1 MAFKDK
7 ISETIREENAMRKNF
22 GAKSWLYP
30 MPVLIIGTYD
40 ETGIPDA
47 MNAAWGMISDT
58 DKVTICLDASHKT
71 VKNILIKKDFT
82 VSMADAKNV
91 IAADYVGIVSGNDV
105 PDKVAKTG
113 WHVTKSEFVD
123 APIFEELP
131 MTLECK
137 MISYDKETEL
147 MTGEI
152 VNICVDESILGE
164 NGKIDLTKFQPITYD
179 PVHHDYLTLGEKV
192 GNAFKDGIQLK

>member
-1 MAFKDK
+1 
-7 ISETIREENAMRKNF
+7 MRKNF

-40 ETGIPDA
+40 ETGTPDA

-71 VKNILIKKDFT
+71 VKNILVKKDFT

-105 PDKVAKTG
+105 PDKLTKTG
-113 WHVTKSEFVD
+113 WHITKSEFVD

-137 MISYDKETEL
+137 MISYDEETEL
-147 MTGEI
+147 MTGDI

-164 NGKIDLTKFQPITYD
+164 DGKIDLTKFQPITYD
-179 PVHHDYLTLGEKV
+179 PVHHDYLTLGAKV
-192 GNAFKDGIQLK
+192 GNAFKDGKQLK

>member
-1 MAFKDK
+1 
-7 ISETIREENAMRKNF
+7 MRKNF

-40 ETGIPDA
+40 ETGTPDA

-71 VKNILIKKDFT
+71 VKNILVKKDFT

-105 PDKVAKTG
+105 PDKVSKTG

-137 MISYDKETEL
+137 MLSYDEEAEL

-164 NGKIDLTKFQPITYD
+164 DGKIDLTKFQPITYD
-179 PVHHDYLTLGEKV
+179 PVHHDYLTLGAKV
-192 GNAFKDGIQLK
+192 GNAFKDGRKIQ

>member
-1 MAFKDK
+1 
-7 ISETIREENAMRKNF
+7 MRKNF
-22 GAKSWLYP
+22 GAKSWMYP

-137 MISYDKETEL
+137 MISYDEETEL
-147 MTGEI
+147 MTAEI

-164 NGKIDLTKFQPITYD
+164 DGKIDLTKFQPITYD
-179 PVHHDYLTLGEKV
+179 PVHHNYLTLGEKI
-192 GNAFKDGIQLK
+192 GNAFKDGKQLK

>member
-1 MAFKDK
+1 
-7 ISETIREENAMRKNF
+7 MRKNF
-22 GAKSWLYP
+22 GTKSWLYP

-40 ETGIPDA
+40 EAGTPDA

-71 VKNILIKKDFT
+71 VKNILVKKDFT

-105 PDKVAKTG
+105 PDKVSKTG

-137 MISYDKETEL
+137 MLSYDEEAEL

-164 NGKIDLTKFQPITYD
+164 DGKIDLTKFQPITYD
-179 PVHHDYLTLGEKV
+179 PVHHDYLTLGAKV
-192 GNAFKDGIQLK
+192 GNAFKDGKQLK

>member
-1 MAFKDK
+1 
-7 ISETIREENAMRKNF
+7 MRKNF

-137 MISYDKETEL
+137 MISYDEETEL

-164 NGKIDLTKFQPITYD
+164 DGKIDLTKFQPITYD
-179 PVHHDYLTLGEKV
+179 PVHHDYLTLGAKV
-192 GNAFKDGIQLK
+192 GNAFKDGKQLK

>member
-1 MAFKDK
+1 
-7 ISETIREENAMRKNF
+7 MRKNF
-22 GAKSWLYP
+22 GAKPWLYP

-40 ETGIPDA
+40 EAGVPDA
-47 MNAAWGMISDT
+47 MNAAWGMISDM
-58 DKVTICLDASHKT
+58 DKITLCLDARHKT
-71 VKNILIKKDFT
+71 VKNIMVKKEFT

-91 IAADYVGIVSGNDV
+91 VAADYVGIASGNDV

-137 MISYDKETEL
+137 IISYDEETEL
-147 MTGEI
+147 MTAEI
-152 VNICVDESILGE
+152 VNICVDESILGKD
-164 NGKIDLTKFQPITYD
+164 GKIDLTKFQPITYD
-179 PVHHDYLTLGEKV
+179 PVHHNYLTLGEKV
-192 GNAFKDGIQLK
+192 GNAFKDGRKIQ

>member
-1 MAFKDK
+1 
-7 ISETIREENAMRKNF
+7 MRKNF
-22 GAKSWLYP
+22 GPKSWLYP

-40 ETGIPDA
+40 EAGTPDA

-137 MISYDKETEL
+137 MISYDEETEL

-164 NGKIDLTKFQPITYD
+164 DGKIDLTKFQPITYD
-179 PVHHDYLTLGEKV
+179 PVHHNYLTLGEKI
-192 GNAFKDGIQLK
+192 GNAFKDGKQLK

>member
-1 MAFKDK
+1 
-7 ISETIREENAMRKNF
+7 MRKNF

-40 ETGIPDA
+40 ESGTPDA

-71 VKNILIKKDFT
+71 VKNILVKKDFT

-105 PDKVAKTG
+105 PDKLTKTG
-113 WHVTKSEFVD
+113 WHITKSEFVD

-137 MISYDKETEL
+137 MISYDEETEL
-147 MTGEI
+147 MTGDI

-164 NGKIDLTKFQPITYD
+164 DGKIDLTKFQPITYD
-179 PVHHDYLTLGEKV
+179 PVHHDYLTLGAKV
-192 GNAFKDGIQLK
+192 GNAFKDGRKIQ

>member
-1 MAFKDK
+1 MEGVK
-7 ISETIREENAMRKNF
+7 NMRKNF

-40 ETGIPDA
+40 EAGVPDA
-47 MNAAWGMISDT
+47 MNAAWGMISDV
-58 DKVTICLDASHKT
+58 DKVTICLDAKHKT
-71 VKNILIKKDFT
+71 VKNILKKKDFT
-82 VSMADAKNV
+82 VSMADANNV
-91 IAADYVGIVSGNDV
+91 VAADYVGIISANDI
-105 PDKVAKTG
+105 PDKAAKTG

-147 MTGEI
+147 MTGQI
-152 VNICVDESILGE
+152 VNICIDESILNE
-164 NGKIDLTKFQPITYD
+164 KGKVDLSKFKPIAYD
-179 PVHHDYLTLGEKV
+179 PVNHDYVVLGEKV
-192 GNAFKDGIQLK
+192 GNAFKDGTQLK

>member
-1 MAFKDK
+1 
-7 ISETIREENAMRKNF
+7 MRKNF

-40 ETGIPDA
+40 ETGTPDA

-58 DKVTICLDASHKT
+58 DKVNICLDASHKT
-71 VKNILIKKDFT
+71 VKNILVKKDFT

-105 PDKVAKTG
+105 PDKVSKTG

-137 MISYDKETEL
+137 MLSYDEEAEL

-164 NGKIDLTKFQPITYD
+164 DGKIDLTKFQPITYD
-179 PVHHDYLTLGEKV
+179 PVHHDYLTLGAKV
-192 GNAFKDGIQLK
+192 GNAFKDGRKIQ

>member
-1 MAFKDK
+1 
-7 ISETIREENAMRKNF
+7 MRKNF
-22 GAKSWLYP
+22 GAKSWMYP

-40 ETGIPDA
+40 ETGTPDA

-71 VKNILIKKDFT
+71 VKNILVKKDFT

-91 IAADYVGIVSGNDV
+91 IAVDYVGIVSGNDV
-105 PDKVAKTG
+105 PDKVSKTG

-137 MISYDKETEL
+137 MLSYDEEAEL

-164 NGKIDLTKFQPITYD
+164 DGKIDLTKFQPITYD
-179 PVHHDYLTLGEKV
+179 PVHHDYLTLGGKV
-192 GNAFKDGIQLK
+192 GNAFKDGRKIQ

>member
-1 MAFKDK
+1 
-7 ISETIREENAMRKNF
+7 MRKNF

-40 ETGIPDA
+40 ETGTPDA

-71 VKNILIKKDFT
+71 VKNILVKKDFT

-91 IAADYVGIVSGNDV
+91 IAVDYVGIVSGNDV

-137 MISYDKETEL
+137 MLSYDEETEL

-164 NGKIDLTKFQPITYD
+164 DGKIDLTKFQPITYD
-179 PVHHDYLTLGEKV
+179 PVHHDYLTLGGKV
-192 GNAFKDGIQLK
+192 GNAFKDGRKIQ

>member
-1 MAFKDK
+1 
-7 ISETIREENAMRKNF
+7 MRKNF

-40 ETGIPDA
+40 ESGTPDA

-71 VKNILIKKDFT
+71 VKNILVKKDFT

-105 PDKVAKTG
+105 PDKVSKTG

-137 MISYDKETEL
+137 MLSYDEETEL

-164 NGKIDLTKFQPITYD
+164 DGKIDLTKFQPITYD
-179 PVHHDYLTLGEKV
+179 PVHHDYLTLGAKV
-192 GNAFKDGIQLK
+192 GNAFKDGKKLK

>member
-1 MAFKDK
+1 
-7 ISETIREENAMRKNF
+7 MRKNF

-137 MISYDKETEL
+137 MISYDEETEL

-164 NGKIDLTKFQPITYD
+164 DGKIDLTKFQPITYD
-179 PVHHDYLTLGEKV
+179 PVHYDYLTLGAKV
-192 GNAFKDGIQLK
+192 GNAFKDGKQLK

>member
-1 MAFKDK
+1 
-7 ISETIREENAMRKNF
+7 MRKNF
-22 GAKSWLYP
+22 EDAMVTPL
-30 MPVLIIGTYD
+30 PVLMVGTYD
-40 ETGIPDA
+40 ENGKANA

-71 VKNILIKKDFT
+71 VKNILVKKDFT

-105 PDKVAKTG
+105 PDKVIKAG
-113 WHVTKSEFVD
+113 WHAAKSEFVD

-137 MISYDKETEL
+137 MINYDEETEL

-164 NGKIDLTKFQPITYD
+164 DGKIDLTKFQPITYD
-179 PVHHDYLTLGEKV
+179 PVHHNYLTLGEKV
-192 GNAFKDGIQLK
+192 GNAFKDGKQLK

>member
-1 MAFKDK
+1 
-7 ISETIREENAMRKNF
+7 MRKNF
-22 GAKSWLYP
+22 GAKSWMYP

-40 ETGIPDA
+40 ESGTPDA
-47 MNAAWGMISDT
+47 MNAEWGMISDT

-71 VKNILIKKDFT
+71 VKNILVKKDFT

-105 PDKVAKTG
+105 PDKVSKTG

-137 MISYDKETEL
+137 MLSYDEEAEL

-164 NGKIDLTKFQPITYD
+164 DGKIDLTKFQPITYD
-179 PVHHDYLTLGEKV
+179 PVHHNYLTLGEKI
-192 GNAFKDGIQLK
+192 GNAFKDGKQLK

>member
-1 MAFKDK
+1 
-7 ISETIREENAMRKNF
+7 MRKNF

-30 MPVLIIGTYD
+30 MPVLIIVTYD
-40 ETGIPDA
+40 ESGTPDA

-71 VKNILIKKDFT
+71 VKNILAKKDFT

-105 PDKVAKTG
+105 PDKLTKTG
-113 WHVTKSEFVD
+113 WNVTKSEFVD

-137 MISYDKETEL
+137 LISYDE
-147 MTGEI
+147 
-152 VNICVDESILGE
+152 
-164 NGKIDLTKFQPITYD
+164 
-179 PVHHDYLTLGEKV
+179 
-192 GNAFKDGIQLK
+192 